1 MKLLEILTITAI
13 KKQQG
18 LYKFFDKKLGSGA
31 SINEELAN
39 KLHQSVIEKL
49 KEEESMLSSDLA
61 EMRLLSSK
69 DQNVK
74 CVIDV

>member
-39 KLHQSVIEKL
+39 KLHQSVTEKL
-49 KEEESMLSSDLA
+49 KEEESMRDL
-61 EMRLLSSK
+61 MTIFGHQIQLK
-69 DQNVK
+69 
-74 CVIDV
+74 

>member
-13 KKQQG
+13 KNQQG

-31 SINEELAN
+31 STNEELAN

-49 KEEESMLSSDLA
+49 KEEESMRDL
-61 EMRLLSSK
+61 MTIFGHQIQLK
-69 DQNVK
+69 
-74 CVIDV
+74 

>member
-13 KKQQG
+13 TNQQG

-49 KEEESMLSSDLA
+49 KEEESMRDL
-61 EMRLLSSK
+61 MTIFGHQIQLK
-69 DQNVK
+69 
-74 CVIDV
+74 